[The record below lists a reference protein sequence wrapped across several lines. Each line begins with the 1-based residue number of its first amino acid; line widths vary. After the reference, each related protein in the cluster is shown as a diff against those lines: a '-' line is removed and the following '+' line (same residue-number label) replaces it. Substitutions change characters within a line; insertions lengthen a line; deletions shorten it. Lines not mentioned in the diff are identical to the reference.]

1 MESTNFCI
9 IIGISHVETEKTMIK
24 RKFMRTR
31 QLVPGMKIDQA
42 IEDRM
47 GRHLVT
53 KGTVVYEYIID

>member
-1 MESTNFCI
+1 
-9 IIGISHVETEKTMIK
+9 MIK

-53 KGTVVYEYIID
+53 KGTVVDEYIIDSLIKLGVMTVYIQDC